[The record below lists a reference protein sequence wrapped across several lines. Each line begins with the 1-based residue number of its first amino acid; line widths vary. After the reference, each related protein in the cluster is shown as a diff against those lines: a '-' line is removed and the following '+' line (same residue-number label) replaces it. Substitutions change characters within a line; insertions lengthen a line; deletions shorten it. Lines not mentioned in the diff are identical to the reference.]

1 MVSRDPN
8 TSATRF
14 AQVSA
19 AVYSDDFERGRSHA
33 LENAHDS
40 RDFISAWGYWYLS
53 SLSAMNGH
61 KASTLAYA
69 DTAVDVASASGVDI
83 AGYLAV
89 QNLSFAMLAA
99 GDPERVLPIVERSR
113 EAAFGETTP
122 FTSQFSLGI
131 LASSYA
137 LAGDL
142 LEARRVL
149 EAIDSVTRV
158 TGVRS
163 IGPAERT
170 RGIIALQEGR
180 VADAI
185 EHLQQSRSQW
195 YGMLRRD
202 TGLLLADAY
211 AANGEL
217 GKAAALYD
225 SLTTSYLLNFM
236 DQGLY
241 GTTRPLAHERAANV
255 YLALGDT
262 AKAIAHLTSFAALW
276 QNADPALQP
285 RVASAQRLLEQLAG
299 ETR

>member
-1 MVSRDPN
+1 
-8 TSATRF
+8 
-14 AQVSA
+14 
-19 AVYSDDFERGRSHA
+19 
-33 LENAHDS
+33 
-40 RDFISAWGYWYLS
+40 
-53 SLSAMNGH
+53 
-61 KASTLAYA
+61 
-69 DTAVDVASASGVDI
+69 
-83 AGYLAV
+83 
-89 QNLSFAMLAA
+89 
-99 GDPERVLPIVERSR
+99 
-113 EAAFGETTP
+113 
-122 FTSQFSLGI
+122 
-131 LASSYA
+131 
-137 LAGDL
+137 
-142 LEARRVL
+142 
-149 EAIDSVTRV
+149 
-158 TGVRS
+158 
-163 IGPAERT
+163 
-170 RGIIALQEGR
+170 
-180 VADAI
+180 
-185 EHLQQSRSQW
+185 
-195 YGMLRRD
+195 MLRRD